1 MQAAGGTDTSA
12 LQTTLEEKCCE
23 DNAFPLIVTSR
34 ALLAPLNHKVQCGT
48 SFGFSQEI
56 NF

>member
-1 MQAAGGTDTSA
+1 MQAAAGTDTSA
-12 LQTTLEEKCCE
+12 LQTTLEEECCE
-23 DNAFPLIVTSR
+23 DNAFPLVFTSQ
-34 ALLAPLNHKVQCGT
+34 ALLAPLNHEVQCGA